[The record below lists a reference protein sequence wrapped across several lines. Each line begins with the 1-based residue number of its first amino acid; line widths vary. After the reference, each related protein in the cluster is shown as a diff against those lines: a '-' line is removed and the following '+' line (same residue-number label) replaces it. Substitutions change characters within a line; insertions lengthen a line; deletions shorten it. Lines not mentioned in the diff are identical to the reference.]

1 MKYRFKSEVK
11 ALDFWKLSMYKTYH
25 AVAGICNIVF
35 TAAMLGLLV
44 HFWGR
49 VSDVWIG
56 FILFGCALFPVIQ
69 PVCIFLRC
77 QRQVEDIPKD
87 LELLF
92 DDSGI
97 RVTAGGTEEKIP
109 WKRVDHIIKQRDML
123 AIYKDGSHGYILMER
138 TFSDRAEEFMEYL
151 LAHVKH
157 N

>member
-35 TAAMLGLLV
+35 TVAMIALLV
-44 HFWGR
+44 HFRGS

-56 FILFGCALFPVIQ
+56 CILFGCALFPVIQ

-87 LELLF
+87 LELEF
-92 DDSGI
+92 DDYGM
-97 RVTAGGTEEKIP
+97 RVYTGNTTQGIP
-109 WKRVDHIIKQRDML
+109 WKNVDHVIKQRDML
-123 AIYKDGSHGYILMER
+123 AIYTDRNHGYILMER
-138 TFSDRAEEFMEYL
+138 TLSDKSEEFMDHL
-151 LAHVKH
+151 RAHIKH
-157 N
+157 I